1 MALILVASSILMAYT
16 LALANSYGGLISE
29 LKRQVEKVSQAGSL
43 GRGSGKR
50 RQGPGGEQLP
60 HLHLS
65 FPLSQEA
72 RNKVFLAQRAVALSS
87 DHGAL

>member
-29 LKRQVEKVSQAGSL
+29 LKRQVEKVSQAGSWAGVL
-43 GRGSGKR
+43 GSGDKDL
-50 RQGPGGEQLP
+50 GESSCLTSTS
-60 HLHLS
+60 LH
-65 FPLSQEA
+65 PLSQEA